1 MDEENEQEIWRCIGE
16 LAETRTLIII
26 SHRLSTIRNADRIY
40 LIDAGRVIEAGTHE
54 ELMAAGG
61 KYSRLVD
68 EQNALEEGARRR
80 RAV

>member
-1 MDEENEQEIWRCIGE
+1 M
-16 LAETRTLIII
+16 AETRTLIII